1 MRDTMIDLH
10 IVVLLITIA
19 HGNIYI
25 NKVVVWLFLDYP
37 LRFNMS
43 NQ

>member
-1 MRDTMIDLH
+1 MIDLH

-19 HGNIYI
+19 HSNIYI
-25 NKVVVWLFLDYP
+25 NKVVFWPFLGYP
-37 LRFNMS
+37 LRFNMG

>member
-1 MRDTMIDLH
+1 MIDLH

-25 NKVVVWLFLDYP
+25 DKVVFWLSGLSLTF
-37 LRFNMS
+37 
-43 NQ
+43 